1 MNKPSSDMNERILN
15 LATTITERLAHL
27 EINIDR
33 KKDSYLRKSS
43 EIKSVNSSCAIEAN
57 NLSEEEVTSIING
70 KVVLA
75 PQNEINE
82 VKNAY
87 EAYTN
92 ITSYNPYRVESFLKA
107 YKVLTTDLISEN
119 GKFRSGDVGIFD
131 GEKVIHVG
139 ASPEYVP
146 HLIEELFRW
155 AEKVI

>member
-43 EIKSVNSSCAIEAN
+43 KIKSVNSSCAIEAN

-75 PQNEINE
+75 PQM
-82 VKNAY
+82 KLMK
-87 EAYTN
+87 
-92 ITSYNPYRVESFLKA
+92 LKMLM
-107 YKVLTTDLISEN
+107 KPIQILL
-119 GKFRSGDVGIFD
+119 
-131 GEKVIHVG
+131 VIIH
-139 ASPEYVP
+139 
-146 HLIEELFRW
+146 IEW
-155 AEKVI
+155 NHI